1 MKGNEFLDLT
11 MSRSIF
17 ESREKDAPDTK
28 PLRDWRLALY
38 RLRLSITFAAH
49 TSSMLVCWIVVP
61 LLWPGISARAQV
73 APAQPPAAAV
83 TSAGQVEPDQRYAEI
98 ERRLNAANA
107 ALQQMRTTL
116 TQSLEQ
122 IQQMQSEID
131 ALRAATPLKPAQSQ
145 EASATPSADG
155 AAEDSNAKLKET
167 VARLSEEQ
175 DAMQAEIKQHE
186 QTKIETSSKYP
197 LRVTGLVLFNA
208 FSNAGV
214 VDDIDLPSL
223 ALDRTAGT
231 SHGSVGASVRQTVL
245 GLEAS
250 GPDFAG
256 AHSSADVSIDFFG
269 GISSSYYGSS
279 SNTVRLR
286 YASAG
291 LDWEKTTAQ
300 VAITSPLISPLSP
313 TSYATVAQPGL
324 SWAGN
329 LWVWAPQMRVE
340 QRIPLAQGRTLGV
353 EAGLWDPQ
361 PTEISSNSTIRTL
374 SPGEQARRPG
384 YESRLSYRAGTSDRP
399 FVLGVGGYESR
410 QAYGGGTQLTSWA
423 ATADWQVPLGGH
435 FDLRGE
441 AYRGSGLG
449 SLGGGAYK
457 DVLSGT
463 DRTSGLARTIGLN
476 AVGGWSQ
483 LKFQWNRS
491 VEINVAYGLDN
502 AFAADFHRLAF
513 SSTAAPL
520 QYYARNSM
528 VVGNLIFRPRTY
540 LIFSPEYRRIMSWEI
555 RGPAYTANIFSMSFG
570 YQF

>member
-1 MKGNEFLDLT
+1 MCL
-11 MSRSIF
+11 
-17 ESREKDAPDTK
+17 
-28 PLRDWRLALY
+28 
-38 RLRLSITFAAH
+38 
-49 TSSMLVCWIVVP
+49 MLVT
-61 LLWPGISARAQV
+61 LLCPEVSARAQV
-73 APAQPPAAAV
+73 ASAQPPVVQA
-83 TSAGQVEPDQRYAEI
+83 TGQAEPDQRYADI
-98 ERRLNAANA
+98 ERRLNAATA
-107 ALQQMRTTL
+107 ALQQMRNTL
-116 TQSLEQ
+116 AQSLEQ
-122 IQQMQSEID
+122 IQQMQGEID
-131 ALRAATPLKPAQSQ
+131 ALRAATSAKPAQPQDNSVA
-145 EASATPSADG
+145 ASADSK
-155 AAEDSNAKLKET
+155 AEDSNAGLKET
-167 VARLSEEQ
+167 VARLAEEQ
-175 DAMQAEIKQHE
+175 DALQAEIKQHE
-186 QTKIETSSKYP
+186 QTKVETISKYP
-197 LRVTGLVLFNA
+197 LRVSGLVLFNM

-223 ALDRTAGT
+223 AASRTPGT
-231 SHGSVGASVRQTVL
+231 SHGSVGASMRQTVL

-269 GISSSYYGSS
+269 GISNSYYSS
-279 SNTVRLR
+279 SGGTVRLR
-286 YASAG
+286 YASAS

-300 VAITSPLISPLSP
+300 VGITTPLISPLSP

-329 LWVWAPQMRVE
+329 LWIWAPQVRVE
-340 QRIPLAQGRTLGV
+340 QRIPLTGGRTLGV

-361 PTEISSNSTIRTL
+361 TTGISSNNVLRTQ

-384 YESRLSYRAGTSDRP
+384 YEGRLSYRAGTSDRP
-399 FVLGVGGYESR
+399 FVLGVGGYSSR
-410 QAYGGGTQLTSWA
+410 QAYNGGTQLTSWA
-423 ATADWQVPLGGH
+423 ATADWQIPLGRH

-457 DVLSGT
+457 DALSGI

-491 VEINVAYGLDN
+491 MEVNAAFGLDD
-502 AFAADFHRLAF
+502 AFAADFHSLILTA
-513 SSTAAPL
+513 STNPL
-520 QYYARNSM
+520 QFYARNNM

-540 LIFSPEYRRIMSWEI
+540 LIFSPEYRRIMSWELHDS
-555 RGPAYTANIFSMSFG
+555 GYTANIFSINFG